1 LQAGDAGSNPARS
14 THWECCR
21 MVGNWSRKPGG
32 ALRRGSI
39 PPLPARQRKGGREAD
54 RAWVLTRRPKRSAGS
69 NPALSSKQNDEMA
82 ERQRQRAA
90 DPPSPVR
97 LRISSQEC
105 GWSWVG
111 SALPRH
117 GRARGFDP
125 RHPLSRTCG
134 RMVRRLPS
142 KQSHAGSIPVTCSV
156 LMRVMPS
163 EASRLITCG
172 HSQGAHPWPATNDPP
187 GRRGPTRKTCRFES
201 CRWSQNSLV
210 AQR

>member
-39 PPLPARQRKGGREAD
+39 PPLPATERWRRGRSHLGANQETEEV
-54 RAWVLTRRPKRSAGS
+54 RGFESRPFLSRRDG
-69 NPALSSKQNDEMA
+69 
-82 ERQRQRAA
+82 RAA
-90 DPPSPVR
+90 EALDCN
-97 LRISSQEC
+97 SSQPGSTPGLVSKR

-111 SALPRH
+111 SAS
-117 GRARGFDP
+117 ARQVEVHGFDP

-134 RMVRRLPS
+134 RMVRRAPS
-142 KQSHAGSIPVTCSV
+142 KRSHAGSIPVTCSV

-187 GRRGPTRKTCRFES
+187 GRRGPTRNEDAGSTPAHGT
-201 CRWSQNSLV
+201 NPMV